1 MSKFLIILVLSYL
14 SFFSNVM
21 SATANCSG
29 GECQFN
35 NSIHYKKA
43 KTYCAETLTFEEV
56 ETNFSYFT
64 ILSTGK
70 RCDVFESDI
79 NN

>member
-14 SFFSNVM
+14 SFFSNVI

-29 GECQFN
+29 GECQ
-35 NSIHYKKA
+35 A
-43 KTYCAETLTFEEV
+43 KTYCVEILTFEEV

-70 RCDVFESDI
+70 RCNVFESDI